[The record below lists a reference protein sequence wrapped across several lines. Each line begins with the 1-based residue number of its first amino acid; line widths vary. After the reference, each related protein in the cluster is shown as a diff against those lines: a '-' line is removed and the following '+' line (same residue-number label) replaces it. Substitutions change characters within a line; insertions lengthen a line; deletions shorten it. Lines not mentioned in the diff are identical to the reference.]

1 MKAKVAIF
9 LLASCV
15 VGAAVAAK
23 KQAEPAP
30 WTQEPDSFMGIS
42 FDKKLEY
49 SLPQCP
55 SGYEPPKQ
63 MCRGEPYQGLYRIDG
78 MPSIGLIG
86 GFGLSA
92 MAKTGPVDSFYLTTT
107 TEDFPR
113 LVQIFI
119 TKYGQPTKR
128 TTETV
133 KTKGG
138 GEFTNEYLQWQGKKI
153 EITLQK
159 YDGDINTS
167 SASLRTIA
175 SKARAA
181 QDGGQKVQ
189 DAASKL

>member
-1 MKAKVAIF
+1 
-9 LLASCV
+9 
-15 VGAAVAAK
+15 
-23 KQAEPAP
+23 
-30 WTQEPDSFMGIS
+30 MGIS

-55 SGYEPPKQ
+55 AGYEPPKE
-63 MCRGEPYQGLYRIDG
+63 MCRDAPYQGLYRIDG
-78 MPSIGLIG
+78 MPSIGLFG

-107 TEDFPR
+107 PEDFPR
-113 LVQIFI
+113 LVQIFT
-119 TKYGQPTKR
+119 TKYGQPMKR
-128 TTETV
+128 TTEVV

-175 SKARAA
+175 SKSRAA
-181 QDGGQKVQ
+181 QDTGQKIQ
-189 DAASKL
+189 DAAGKL

>member
-1 MKAKVAIF
+1 MKAKITFF
-9 LLASCV
+9 LLASL
-15 VGAAVAAK
+15 AAGSTIAAK
-23 KQAEPAP
+23 KPAEPTP
-30 WTQEPDSFMGIS
+30 WAQEPDSFMGIS

-49 SLPQCP
+49 SLPLCP

-63 MCRGEPYQGLYRIDG
+63 MCRGAPYQGLYRIDG
-78 MPSIGLIG
+78 MPSIGLVG

-107 TEDFPR
+107 PEDFPR

-128 TTETV
+128 STETV

-138 GEFTNEYLQWQGKKI
+138 GEFSNEYLQWFGKKI

-167 SASLRTIA
+167 SASLSTIS
-175 SKARAA
+175 SKNRAV
-181 QDGGQKVQ
+181 QDGGRKIQ
-189 DAASKL
+189 DAAGKL